1 MDITPLFSLNTYTFN
16 PLALAN
22 FLFTGV
28 LLQLGLATVL
38 EPKSEIEIGQV
49 SVNRAWF
56 ADFLVVSVWQ
66 FLFGLLYLSRGDVR
80 RRLRSPED
88 QNLFRAIRLSHSC

>member
-1 MDITPLFSLNTYTFN
+1 MDITPLFSLNSYTFN

-38 EPKSEIEIGQV
+38 EPKNEIEIGQ
-49 SVNRAWF
+49 
-56 ADFLVVSVWQ
+56 VSVWQ

-80 RRLRSPED
+80 RRLRSAED
-88 QNLFRAIRLSHSC
+88 QNFFRAIRLSHPC

>member
-1 MDITPLFSLNTYTFN
+1 MDITPLFSLNSYTFN

-38 EPKSEIEIGQV
+38 EPKNEIEIGQV

-56 ADFLVVSVWQ
+56 AVCLVVSIWQ
-66 FLFGLLYLSRGDVR
+66 FLFGLRYLGRDGVG

-88 QNLFRAIRLSHSC
+88 QNLFRAIRLSHPC